1 MLVFVGWYGR
11 GNSGDEAFK
20 EVHELLFPGVPKTW
34 LCDEEFTPAP
44 DDVYVLGG
52 GDVFLDYY
60 ICRLPKDAPFF
71 AYGVGLTSPEW
82 KDKVLEYG
90 DRLQGIWLR
99 NREDAEYLKA
109 KGLNAHYTPDITFQ
123 LKEKIAAEPD
133 PMPDWPAPGEK
144 LLVVMP
150 SNNAQQD
157 AARSGK
163 FAEYFYQE
171 YMKFSLAA
179 QLDELAKYY
188 SVLLLPLSFD
198 SNDMDVLYCHEI
210 ASMMRHRLKV
220 RIAEEQLPPLKTARL
235 VGKASLVLSMKF
247 HGLMYATMGGVPFVN
262 IGLTRKT
269 EMYCLENGFADFS
282 LRPYSF
288 AHDPL
293 METVKRAEKP
303 ETRAYIENRAAELS
317 GEAARQGA
325 AFRENVKRRSF
336 LTPR

>member
-20 EVHELLFPGVPKTW
+20 EVHERLFPGIPKIW
-34 LCDEEFTPAP
+34 LCDEEFTPSP

-71 AYGVGLTSPEW
+71 AYGVGLTSPDW
-82 KDKVLEYG
+82 QDKVLDYR
-90 DRLQGIWLR
+90 DRLKGIWLR

-109 KGLNAHYTPDITFQ
+109 RGLNAHFTPDITFQ
-123 LKEKIAAEPD
+123 LKEPIAAEPD
-133 PMPDWPAPGEK
+133 PMPDWPPPGEK

-157 AARSGK
+157 AARNGK

-171 YMKFSLAA
+171 YMKFKFASE
-179 QLDELAKYY
+179 LDELAKYY
-188 SVLLLPLSFD
+188 SILLLPLSFD

-210 ASMMRHRLKV
+210 ASMMQRRRRV
-220 RIAEEQLPPLKTARL
+220 RIAEQSLPPLKTARL
-235 VGKASLVLSMKF
+235 VAKADLVLSMKF

-269 EMYCLENGFADFS
+269 EMYCLENGFSEFS
-282 LRPYSF
+282 LPPYSF
-288 AHDPL
+288 SRDPL
-293 METVKRAEKP
+293 VERVKRAEKP
-303 ETRAYIENRAAELS
+303 ETRPYIEARATALAE
-317 GEAARQGA
+317 EATRQGA
-325 AFRENVKRRSF
+325 AFVQSVQDFMKKRAS
-336 LTPR
+336 